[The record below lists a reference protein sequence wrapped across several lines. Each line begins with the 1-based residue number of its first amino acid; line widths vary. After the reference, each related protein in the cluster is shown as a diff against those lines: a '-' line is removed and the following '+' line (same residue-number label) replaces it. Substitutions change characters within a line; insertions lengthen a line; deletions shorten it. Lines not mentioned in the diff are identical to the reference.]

1 MTSKERIERI
11 MQHKEA
17 DRVPILDKPWRGTV
31 MRWENEG
38 MPCGMDWRDYFGV
51 DKVQTISA
59 DITPQYPKTVLE
71 ETEEYEIV
79 TSPWGVTMKN
89 FKALDSHA
97 GIYRL

>member
-38 MPCGMDWRDYFGV
+38 GAARHGLARLLWRG
-51 DKVQTISA
+51 
-59 DITPQYPKTVLE
+59 
-71 ETEEYEIV
+71 
-79 TSPWGVTMKN
+79 
-89 FKALDSHA
+89 
-97 GIYRL
+97 